1 MANFVDVLKEMR
13 DHYQN
18 NINTGV
24 AIPYYPN
31 LVEDSLDLMEATN
44 KYLVAD
50 DSELADN
57 PVQSKLNDLRNQ
69 AKVLATNTASTI
81 EEKLKKSAKELKDSD
96 NSDSLHSKFK
106 DELNKIREDAKKKAS
121 DNIDKM
127 FDEAEKIGN
136 DFPAAQNLILVAAQ
150 KINELINDLLT
161 KIVDYIVGII
171 KNIVEWIKMAWDA
184 ITKVFNDITKVFN
197 DIIIWISHWFK

>member
-1 MANFVDVLKEMR
+1 MTNFVDVLKEMR

-31 LVEDSLDLMEATN
+31 LVEDSLGLMEATT

-50 DSELADN
+50 ANELADN
-57 PVQSKLNDLRNQ
+57 PVQSRLDELQNQ
-69 AKVLATNTASTI
+69 AKDLASNTASTI
-81 EEKLKKSAKELKDSD
+81 EEKLKKSAKDLKDN
-96 NSDSLHSKFK
+96 NSTAGSSKFK

-136 DFPAAQNLILVAAQ
+136 DFPEARNIILIAVQ
-150 KINELINDLLT
+150 KINELINDLFT
-161 KIVDYIVGII
+161 KIVDYIVSIV
-171 KNIVEWIKMAWDA
+171 KNIVEWIKMAWDS
-184 ITKVFNDITKVFN
+184 IVSTFNGIKT
-197 DIIIWISHWFK
+197 WILHWF

>member
-1 MANFVDVLKEMR
+1 MTNFVDVLKEMR

-31 LVEDSLDLMEATN
+31 LIEDSLGLMEATN

-50 DSELADN
+50 ASELADN
-57 PVQSKLNDLRNQ
+57 PVQSRLDDLQNQ
-69 AKVLATNTASTI
+69 AKDLASNTASTI
-81 EEKLKKSAKELKDSD
+81 EEKLKKSAKGLKDN
-96 NSDSLHSKFK
+96 NSTAGNSKFK

-136 DFPAAQNLILVAAQ
+136 DFPAARNLILIAAQ
-150 KINELINDLLT
+150 KINELINDLFT
-161 KIVDYIVGII
+161 KIVDYIVSIV
-171 KNIVEWIKMAWDA
+171 KNIVEWIKVAWDS
-184 ITKVFNDITKVFN
+184 IVSTFNGIKT
-197 DIIIWISHWFK
+197 WILHWF

>member
-1 MANFVDVLKEMR
+1 MTNFIDVLKEMR

-31 LVEDSLDLMEATN
+31 LVEDSLGLMEATN

-50 DSELADN
+50 ASELADN
-57 PVQSKLNDLRNQ
+57 PVQSRLDDLQNQ
-69 AKVLATNTASTI
+69 AKDLASNTASTI
-81 EEKLKKSAKELKDSD
+81 EEKLKKSAKDLKDN
-96 NSDSLHSKFK
+96 NSTAGNSKFK

-136 DFPAAQNLILVAAQ
+136 DFPAARNLILIAAQ
-150 KINELINDLLT
+150 KINELINDLFT
-161 KIVDYIVGII
+161 KIVDYIVSIV
-171 KNIVEWIKMAWDA
+171 KNIVEWIKVAWDS
-184 ITKVFNDITKVFN
+184 IVSTFNGIKT
-197 DIIIWISHWFK
+197 WILHWF

>member
-1 MANFVDVLKEMR
+1 MTNFVDVLKEMR

-31 LVEDSLDLMEATN
+31 WVEDSLDLMEATN

-184 ITKVFNDITKVFN
+184 ITKVFNDI
-197 DIIIWISHWFK
+197 IIWISHWFK

>member
-1 MANFVDVLKEMR
+1 MTNFVDVLKEMR

-31 LVEDSLDLMEATN
+31 LIEDSLGLMEATN

-50 DSELADN
+50 ASELVDN
-57 PVQSKLNDLRNQ
+57 PVQSRLDDLQNQ
-69 AKVLATNTASTI
+69 AKDLASNTASTI
-81 EEKLKKSAKELKDSD
+81 EEKLKKSAKDLKDN
-96 NSDSLHSKFK
+96 NSTAGNSKFK

-136 DFPAAQNLILVAAQ
+136 DFPAARNLILIAAQ
-150 KINELINDLLT
+150 KINELINDLFT
-161 KIVDYIVGII
+161 KIVDYIVSIV
-171 KNIVEWIKMAWDA
+171 KNIVEWIKVAWDS
-184 ITKVFNDITKVFN
+184 IVSTFNGIKT
-197 DIIIWISHWFK
+197 WILHWF

>member
-1 MANFVDVLKEMR
+1 MTNFVDVLKEMR

-31 LVEDSLDLMEATN
+31 LIEDSLGLMEATN

-50 DSELADN
+50 ASELADN
-57 PVQSKLNDLRNQ
+57 PVQSRLDDLQNQ
-69 AKVLATNTASTI
+69 AKDLASNTASTI
-81 EEKLKKSAKELKDSD
+81 EEKLKKSAKDLKDN
-96 NSDSLHSKFK
+96 NSTAGNSKFK

-136 DFPAAQNLILVAAQ
+136 DFPAARNLILISAQ
-150 KINELINDLLT
+150 KINELINDLFT
-161 KIVDYIVGII
+161 KIVDYIVSIV
-171 KNIVEWIKMAWDA
+171 KNIVEWIKVAWDS
-184 ITKVFNDITKVFN
+184 IVSTFNGIKT
-197 DIIIWISHWFK
+197 WILHWF